1 MATMVWCKWIGII
14 LLAAAAACIG
24 FWMAYRME
32 KQLDEYRQLQKVF
45 MLLMSRMRIGEPLEM
60 AMESC
65 IQAGAGAW
73 EPWLRRVSDRLAKRE
88 ALSAIW
94 PEELKQLKK
103 ELHLESEDYRVLEG
117 LGKSLQGARLENCL
131 GQLSQVQ
138 DYFHSQQAVLEQAI
152 LEQSR
157 MYKTIGILAGIL
169 VMVVLA

>member
-1 MATMVWCKWIGII
+1 MAQEGIGPA
-14 LLAAAAACIG
+14 LKAG
-24 FWMAYRME
+24 SVVGNMAGRT
-32 KQLDEYRQLQKVF
+32 
-45 MLLMSRMRIGEPLEM
+45 
-60 AMESC
+60 
-65 IQAGAGAW
+65 
-73 EPWLRRVSDRLAKRE
+73 
-88 ALSAIW
+88 
-94 PEELKQLKK
+94 QLKK
-103 ELHLESEDYRVLEG
+103 ELHLETEDYRILEG